1 MASTSR
7 RTAETVEQSGVQG
20 GEDPEYSQSYYLKL
34 YKGPKSAKS
43 RPFPT
48 NTNLNYNSS
57 VSNGSSGR
65 LYAGQIVTPT
75 DNALRAM
82 LTKLVAQSPDTF
94 EAGTVVNPV
103 VPGIGNSAI
112 EIYYMSTELLV
123 DFTNL
128 QNSGLH
134 LHIYEVHAKRA
145 GGNGPLNSIYQ
156 GLTETQG
163 HDAKQHMTVDTYPV
177 GTKPT
182 DSEEFKNLWEIDWQ
196 RKIYLGP
203 GDTHRHRH
211 LVAPH
216 CKIPPAAIQTTGGD
230 DTNRLVNKWSRA
242 LMFFAWGAPAK
253 VANAGVVTGN
263 VNDAGTETHYMTT
276 AATQLGIMHTIK
288 ERFSMLEFSPGGD
301 IDVQGSLW
309 PIAPGYIREAD
320 GDEVLVD
327 AVTA

>member
-7 RTAETVEQSGVQG
+7 RTAQTVEQSGVQG
-20 GEDPEYSQSYYLKL
+20 GEDPEISQSYYLKL
-34 YKGPKSAKS
+34 RKGPKSAKS

-57 VSNGSSGR
+57 ITSGAAGR
-65 LYAGQIVTPT
+65 LHAGQIVTPT
-75 DNALRAM
+75 DNSFRAM

-103 VPGIGNSAI
+103 APGIGNSAI
-112 EIYYMSTELLV
+112 EIYYMSTEMMV

-128 QNSGLH
+128 QNTGLH
-134 LHIYEVHAKRA
+134 LEIYECHAKRQ

-156 GLTETQG
+156 GLAETQG
-163 HDAKQHMTVDTYPV
+163 HDAKASMTAFLYPV

-182 DSEEFKNLWEIDWQ
+182 DSEEFKNLWEIDWR
-196 RKIYLGP
+196 RKLYLGA

-216 CKIPPAAIQTTGGD
+216 VKIPPASIQVTGGD
-230 DTNRLVNKWSRA
+230 DTNRLVNKHSRA
-242 LMFFAWGAPAK
+242 IFWFCWGAPMAT
-253 VANAGVVTGN
+253 VSAGVATVN
-263 VNDAGTETHYMTT
+263 VNDSSTETHFMTT
-276 AATQLGIMHTIK
+276 AGVQMGVMMSTK

-309 PIAPGYIREAD
+309 PIAPGRIREAD
-320 GDEVLVD
+320 GDEVD
-327 AVTA
+327 ADQMAW